1 MSYLIFRETA
11 TRGILWKK
19 VFLEI
24 LQISQENTFMKKKNL
39 AQVIS
44 CEFCEISKNTFFTEH
59 LWKTGSVFNAKNF
72 CLKKYIQLFWYHYC
86 WLWTCFVWHPAGQ
99 FLGLLENRLTFF
111 MKIKHCAFLLE
122 IIFLQ
127 KIAT

>member
-59 LWKTGSVFNAKNF
+59 LWKTGFVFNAK
-72 CLKKYIQLFWYHYC
+72 
-86 WLWTCFVWHPAGQ
+86 TFVWKNIYNCSGTITADFELALFDTQ
-99 FLGLLENRLTFF
+99 LVNFWV
-111 MKIKHCAFLLE
+111 C
-122 IIFLQ
+122 
-127 KIAT
+127 